1 MDLQYHTIRSVQT
14 SAEETCRPTAM
25 PMAIGHTLIINS
37 INFSLI
43 KFTRPNEYQST
54 VDLLSPVAEIICYC
68 GT

>member
-1 MDLQYHTIRSVQT
+1 
-14 SAEETCRPTAM
+14 M

-54 VDLLSPVAEIICYC
+54 VDLMRLSLR
-68 GT
+68 